1 MGVVTSYDERRDGL
15 RKALTDCLDMA
26 KDLLDENVWGYED
39 MRCDYALD
47 VYVAVKKARDA
58 V

>member
-1 MGVVTSYDERRDGL
+1 MGVVTSYDKRRDRL
-15 RKALTDCLDMA
+15 RDALTECLDMA
-26 KDLLDENVWGYED
+26 KDLLDEKVWGYED
-39 MRCDYALD
+39 MRDDYALD